1 MLPAALACCRR
12 DSMFSRTWRS
22 LLDSFPRRGPSRLV
36 TVASE
41 RQEDLSDCW
50 GRACSGV
57 GSCIGTEGARG
68 WGRHPRTQ
76 KNTPGGTRNSWSTP
90 STSQPGTTRTRGD
103 SGRTPREPPGN
114 PPENRNSR
122 PPEKRD
128 FPAPRKFPPARGAPP
143 GGPPRDPPRTPKMG
157 CFLRAILYSFVRFRY
172 IPPYTPQNPQKWPKK
187 GSQKVSRFCPDWES
201 Y

>member
-1 MLPAALACCRR
+1 
-12 DSMFSRTWRS
+12 MFSRTWRS

-76 KNTPGGTRNSWSTP
+76 MTLPAGHGTPGLPLLPPSPEPRGLGVTP
-90 STSQPGTTRTRGD
+90 AGPPG
-103 SGRTPREPPGN
+103 TPREPPGK
-114 PPENRNSR
+114 PEFP

-128 FPAPRKFPPARGAPP
+128 FPPRGNFPPARGPP
-143 GGPPRDPPRTPKMG
+143 RGGPPG
-157 CFLRAILYSFVRFRY
+157 
-172 IPPYTPQNPQKWPKK
+172 TPQNGVFFEGYFVFFCALRVYTPLYPPKWPKK
-187 GSQKVSRFCPDWES
+187 GSKKVSRFCPDWES